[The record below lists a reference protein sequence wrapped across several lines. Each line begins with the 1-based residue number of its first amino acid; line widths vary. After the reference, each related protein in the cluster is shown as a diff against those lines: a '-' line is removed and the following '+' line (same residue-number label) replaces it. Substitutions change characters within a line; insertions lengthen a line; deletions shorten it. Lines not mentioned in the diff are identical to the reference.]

1 MMKKTGKKAARKW
14 VLFSFWMTAAA
25 VLPGQ
30 IRALAAESLQAGP
43 GPAEMFRAAELPAEL
58 AYSDSLHDFTLE
70 IEGQLD
76 IFQTEDTG
84 SASSSNWEENRAV
97 SQYGTDGLTVRGD
110 SHITD
115 TTIFQADGS
124 SQVNEF
130 ASQFQYENGVLL
142 RTAVLPFPGS
152 SSLEISPAEYLD
164 LELPDGAC
172 VTEISKEAAEN
183 GTAVYHLDLNA
194 AAITEKNAHI
204 LKHVLHEN
212 YQINWAENPEY
223 GFEAGFDEASLQV
236 ILDGQGAPLSIRAD
250 YIVNAVVQDGFKA
263 SGTTVFHFSPGSDEN
278 QSGFTVEQLEAIKAS
293 LGIPAGKQLEIQ
305 QSEPYY
311 WEAGERWLI
320 QVDFY
325 ENGNY
330 AAGAAFDRDTLEIC
344 ANIYMYAG

>member
-1 MMKKTGKKAARKW
+1 M
-14 VLFSFWMTAAA
+14 
-25 VLPGQ
+25 
-30 IRALAAESLQAGP
+30 
-43 GPAEMFRAAELPAEL
+43 
-58 AYSDSLHDFTLE
+58 
-70 IEGQLD
+70 
-76 IFQTEDTG
+76 
-84 SASSSNWEENRAV
+84 
-97 SQYGTDGLTVRGD
+97 
-110 SHITD
+110 
-115 TTIFQADGS
+115 
-124 SQVNEF
+124 
-130 ASQFQYENGVLL
+130 LL

-152 SSLEISPAEYLD
+152 SSIEISPAEYLD

-194 AAITEKNAHI
+194 AAITEENAHI